1 MSTTTPQ
8 FDIDAWNQ
16 AANAELLAE
25 FQKMTITLAGDLEKP
40 KGYRTI
46 TQYLGGV
53 PISAIISPITVR
65 PRPLSTRQ
73 EQQRGMSR
81 TIWFAV
87 TGAFFS
93 EFPAVICASPEN
105 MAAAIGTMI
114 ASMCLAATG
123 AGATVLVVEAI
134 KKALQ
139 DACHGIVTK
148 AASNLAVSVFPVY
161 H

>member
-8 FDIDAWNQ
+8 FDIDTWNQ

-25 FQKMTITLAGDLEKP
+25 FQKMIITFAGDLEKP
-40 KGYRTI
+40 KGYRTR

-53 PISAIISPITVR
+53 PIAAIIPPITVH

-73 EQQRGMSR
+73 QQQRGMSR
-81 TIWFAV
+81 TIWFAL
-87 TGAFFS
+87 TGAFFA
-93 EFPAVICASPEN
+93 ELPAVICASPEN
-105 MAAAIGTMI
+105 RAAVIGTMI
-114 ASMCLAATG
+114 ADMCLAATG
-123 AGATVLVVEAI
+123 AGATVLVIEAI

-139 DACHGIVTK
+139 GACQGIVTK
-148 AASNLAVSVFPVY
+148 AASNLAVSAFPVC